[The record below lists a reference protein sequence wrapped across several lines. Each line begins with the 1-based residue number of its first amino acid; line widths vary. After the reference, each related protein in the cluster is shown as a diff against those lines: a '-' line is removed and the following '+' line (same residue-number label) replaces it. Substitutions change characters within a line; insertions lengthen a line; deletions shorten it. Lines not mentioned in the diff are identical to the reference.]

1 VIDDDSIIESA
12 TLAVSADDSAV
23 VGVSAESPEVGKLD
37 TVGDVRIG
45 SSTVVASSPLTPTNV
60 VVAGAASLAVAELVG
75 GIVLP
80 SGVAGAGVGARAFA
94 VSSIVMIAGTDV
106 EVDFVVG
113 GDVGVVPTVVV
124 EVVEVVVVADVV
136 VVVVAAVVV
145 VIVLV
150 VAGVVRMVVGT
161 THVGPLTRPTKT
173 RSKPCASKIVTPRA
187 QELEY
192 HPKSDISTATPRN
205 EST

>member
-23 VGVSAESPEVGKLD
+23 VGVSAESPEVGTLD
-37 TVGDVRIG
+37 TVSDVRIG

-60 VVAGAASLAVAELVG
+60 VVAGA
-75 GIVLP
+75 
-80 SGVAGAGVGARAFA
+80 GAGVGARAFA
-94 VSSIVMIAGTDV
+94 VSSIVVIAGTEV

-136 VVVVAAVVV
+136 VVVV
-145 VIVLV
+145 
-150 VAGVVRMVVGT
+150 VGCRRSGCT
-161 THVGPLTRPTKT
+161 CCCGHSENGCGNDARGPADKAHENKVQTLCVENGDATCPSIKKRTKI
-173 RSKPCASKIVTPRA
+173 R
-187 QELEY
+187 
-192 HPKSDISTATPRN
+192 H
-205 EST
+205 